1 MQGLYR
7 RRLDHAM
14 AALRELWE
22 ETGDSPVLDQERRAA
37 LRALKTLDRE
47 HLRRIRLVHDHF
59 ERTWAPGARPVVA
72 EHRDELAAMIG
83 PARAVLVAGGHV
95 EVLLNRMRL
104 FGLGELLADRAVVAW
119 SAGAMALSQRVVLF
133 HDHPPQGAGNAEV
146 ADVGLGL
153 CPGIIALPHARSR
166 LRLGDPRR
174 VALFARRFAPARGVT
189 LDAGSRL
196 LWEDGRLVEAV
207 ESARLMQRGALR
219 PVKPS

>member
-1 MQGLYR
+1 MLDSDEGL
-7 RRLDHAM
+7 
-14 AALRELWE
+14 
-22 ETGDSPVLDQERRAA
+22 
-37 LRALKTLDRE
+37 
-47 HLRRIRLVHDHF
+47 
-59 ERTWAPGARPVVA
+59 VVTEA
-72 EHRDELAAMIG
+72 EHPTGWGSEGLRQ
-83 PARAVLVAGGHV
+83 RHQ
-95 EVLLNRMRL
+95 RL
-104 FGLGELLADRAVVAW
+104 EDL
-119 SAGAMALSQRVVLF
+119 
-133 HDHPPQGAGNAEV
+133 
-146 ADVGLGL
+146 ADVGLAL